1 MKTME
6 ADVKKAFDWAQWA
19 KSRPA
24 VELEIS
30 IIREMLKVSLIPGVI
45 SFGGGLPASELF
57 PTEEL
62 AAACLRVL
70 KEHPAD
76 SLQYSLSMGVPLMRE
91 FLAKRVSTHDH
102 PVTVDNIFITGGS
115 QQGLDLIGRLFLER
129 GSYVI
134 TESPTYVG
142 ALQAFNFYGAR
153 YCALPMDEEGL
164 VIDRLD
170 AAIREHSPRFIYVV
184 PNFQNPSGR
193 TLSYRRRLALIEIA
207 ARHNVPVV
215 EDNPYEELRYSGQRL
230 PSLASLAPG
239 GVIQLG
245 TFSKLISPGLRIGW
259 VCAPPEINKLFEK
272 VKQAVDLH
280 TNTFCQ
286 YVIAE
291 FAKDGALDR
300 HIEKVK
306 KEYAKRREVMLAA
319 LDENFPSHVNW
330 TRPEGGLFLW
340 VTLPEGVSALKL
352 MPKAIEAKVSY
363 IPGGPFFAEG
373 GGENTMR
380 LNFSNASP
388 EKINEGMK
396 RLGRVLHEHARI

>member
-1 MKTME
+1 MKTLE
-6 ADVKKAFDWAQWA
+6 ADVKRAFDWTKWA
-19 KSRPA
+19 KSGPA

-62 AAACLRVL
+62 AAACLAVL
-70 KEHPAD
+70 KKHPAD

-91 FLAKRVSTHDH
+91 FLAARVSAHDH
-102 PVTVDNIFITGGS
+102 PTHMDNIFVTGGS
-115 QQGLDLIGRLFLER
+115 QQGLDLIGRLFLEK

-134 TESPTYVG
+134 MESPTYVG
-142 ALQAFNFYGAR
+142 ALQAFNFYGAK
-153 YCALPMDEEGL
+153 YCPLPMDEEGL
-164 VIDRLD
+164 VVDRLEE
-170 AAIREHSPRFIYVV
+170 AVRKYSPRLIYVV

-193 TLSYRRRLALIEIA
+193 TLSYRRRVALIEIA
-207 ARHNVPVV
+207 ARYNVPVV
-215 EDNPYEELRYSGQRL
+215 EDNPYVELRYSGQTL
-230 PSLASLAPG
+230 PSLASMAPD

-259 VCAPPEINKLFEK
+259 ICAPPEINKFFEK

-291 FAKDGALDR
+291 FAQDGALDR

-306 KEYAKRREVMLAA
+306 KEYARRRDGMLGA
-319 LDENFPSHVNW
+319 LEENFPSHVSW
-330 TRPEGGLFLW
+330 TRPEGGLFIW
-340 VTLPEGVSALKL
+340 ATLPEGVSALKL
-352 MPKAIEAKVSY
+352 LPEAVKEKVSY

-380 LNFSNASP
+380 MNFSNASP
-388 EKINEGMK
+388 DNIREGMR
-396 RLGRVLHEHARI
+396 RLGRVLHQHAKI

>member
-1 MKTME
+1 MKILE
-6 ADVKKAFDWAQWA
+6 ADVKKAFDWAKWA
-19 KSRPA
+19 KSSPA

-62 AAACLRVL
+62 AEACLRVL
-70 KEHPAD
+70 REHPAD
-76 SLQYSLSMGVPLMRE
+76 SLQYSLSMGVPMLRQ
-91 FLAKRVSTHDH
+91 FLTERISANDH
-102 PVTVDNIFITGGS
+102 PVTVDNIFVTGGS
-115 QQGLDLIGRLFLER
+115 QQGLDLVGRLFLEK

-142 ALQAFNFYGAR
+142 AIQAFNFYGVR
-153 YCALPMDEEGL
+153 YYPLPMDEEGL
-164 VIDRLD
+164 VIDGLEE
-170 AAIREHSPRFIYVV
+170 AIKKTSPRFIYVV

-193 TLSYRRRLALIEIA
+193 TLSYRRRMHLVEA
-207 ARHNVPVV
+207 AAKYNVPIV
-215 EDNPYEELRYSGQRL
+215 EDNPYVELRYSGL
-230 PSLASLAPG
+230 TSPSLASLAPE

-259 VCAPPEINKLFEK
+259 ICAPPEINKLFEK

-291 FAKDGALDR
+291 FSKDGALDR
-300 HIEKVK
+300 HIAKIK
-306 KEYAKRREVMLAA
+306 KAYAERRDIMLKA
-319 LDENFPSHVNW
+319 LEANFPSHVTW
-330 TRPEGGLFLW
+330 TRPEGGLFIW
-340 VTLPEGVSALKL
+340 ATLPKGVSALAL
-352 MPKAIEAKVSY
+352 LPKAVEEKVSY

-388 EKINEGMK
+388 ANIVEGMK
-396 RLGRVLHEHARI
+396 RLGRVLHRFANV

>member
-1 MKTME
+1 MKTLE
-6 ADVKKAFDWAQWA
+6 AGVKKKFDWAQWA

-30 IIREMLKVSLIPGVI
+30 IIREMLKVSLIPGII

-57 PTEEL
+57 PTDEIGQ
-62 AAACLRVL
+62 ACLRVL
-70 KEHPAD
+70 QKHPAD
-76 SLQYSLSMGVPLMRE
+76 SLQYSLSMGVPLLRE
-91 FLAKRVSTHDH
+91 FLAARVSASDH
-102 PVTVDNIFITGGS
+102 PVTVDNVFVTGGS
-115 QQGLDLIGRLFLER
+115 QQGLDLVGRLFLEK
-129 GSYVI
+129 GSAVI

-142 ALQAFNFYGAR
+142 AIQAFNFYGVK
-153 YCALPMDEEGL
+153 YHPLPMDAEGL
-164 VIDRLD
+164 VTEGLEE
-170 AAIREHSPRFIYVV
+170 AIKKTFPRFIYVV

-193 TLSYRRRLALIEIA
+193 TLSYLRRVHLVEVA
-207 ARHNVPVV
+207 AKYNIPII
-215 EDNPYEELRYSGQRL
+215 EDNPYVELRYSGQTL

-259 VCAPPEINKLFEK
+259 ICAPPEINKFFEK

-286 YVIAE
+286 YVITE
-291 FAKDGALDR
+291 FVKDGALDR
-300 HIEKVK
+300 HIDKI
-306 KEYAKRREVMLAA
+306 RREYSHRRDVMLSA
-319 LDENFPSHVNW
+319 LSDNLPSHVTW
-330 TRPEGGLFLW
+330 TKPDGGLFIW
-340 VTLPEGVSALKL
+340 ATLPEGVSALKL
-352 MPKAIEAKVSY
+352 LPAAVEEKVSY

-388 EKINEGMK
+388 ERIVEGMK
-396 RLGRVLHEHARI
+396 RLGRVLHRLARV

>member
-1 MKTME
+1 MKTLE
-6 ADVKKAFDWAQWA
+6 ADVKKAFDWTSWA

-45 SFGGGLPASELF
+45 SFGGGLPAAELF

-70 KEHPAD
+70 KQHPAD

-91 FLAKRVSTHDH
+91 FLAARVSASDH
-102 PVTVDNIFITGGS
+102 TVTVDNVFVTGGS
-115 QQGLDLIGRLFLER
+115 QQGLDLVGRLFLEK
-129 GSYVI
+129 GSYVV

-142 ALQAFNFYGAR
+142 AIQAFNFYGAR

-164 VIDRLD
+164 VVDRLEES
-170 AAIREHSPRFIYVV
+170 IKKYSPRLIYVV

-193 TLSYRRRLALIEIA
+193 TLSYRRRAVLIESA
-207 ARHNVPVV
+207 ARYNVPVV
-215 EDNPYEELRYSGQRL
+215 EDNPYVELRYSGQRL
-230 PSLASLAPG
+230 PSLASMAPD

-259 VCAPPEINKLFEK
+259 ICAPPEINKFFEK

-300 HIEKVK
+300 HIEKIK
-306 KEYAKRREVMLAA
+306 KAYSHRRDVMLFA
-319 LDENFPSHVNW
+319 LDGNFPSHVTW
-330 TRPEGGLFLW
+330 TKPEGGLFIW
-340 VTLPEGVSALKL
+340 ATLPEAVSALKL
-352 MPKAIEAKVSY
+352 LPEAVKEKVSY

-380 LNFSNASP
+380 MNFSNASP
-388 EKINEGMK
+388 EAIVEGIK
-396 RLGRVLHEHARI
+396 RLGRVLHQHAKI